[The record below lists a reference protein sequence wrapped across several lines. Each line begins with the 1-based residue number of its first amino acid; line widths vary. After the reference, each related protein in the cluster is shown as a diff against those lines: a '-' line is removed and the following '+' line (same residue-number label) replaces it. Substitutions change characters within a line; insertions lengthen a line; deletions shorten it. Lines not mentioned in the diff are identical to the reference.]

1 MDKFI
6 QDSMDKHDLLNRR
19 HELSHSDIN
28 NNGEYPYETKIY
40 FVFILCMF
48 VITYIIKKMDT

>member
-1 MDKFI
+1 MEELI
-6 QDSMDKHDLLNRR
+6 QDSFDKHDLLNMR